1 LVIAKLRA
9 IFQKTKIE
17 NLKEHIM
24 VTPTVTI
31 GKEQHIWA
39 YDADMQ
45 PVVTVDPGTVIEIQ
59 TWDCFTGQVQSESD
73 TVANLD
79 IHRVNSA
86 TGPIA
91 VRGAEPGDSLSVTL
105 IDIRPEEKGAAM
117 CIPEWG
123 QLIHKVQSPVTRI
136 FKVKDGIVHMNEN
149 VSWPQRPMF
158 GVIGVAPASG
168 SIPTFEANR
177 HGGNLDNNMNGIG
190 ATVHLPVFQP
200 GGQLAIGDMHASMG
214 DGEISGTGVEI
225 GGTAIIQVN
234 LIKGKSGGWP
244 ITETAD
250 SWITHGTSPDNID
263 VALQNACEEAAKL
276 LVDEWGFTIEDAF
289 IFLSVAGDLGI
300 AQYCHPSPGSVIAKM
315 RVPKTKATPRPF
327 KL

>member
-1 LVIAKLRA
+1 ME
-9 IFQKTKIE
+9 Q
-17 NLKEHIM
+17 
-24 VTPTVTI
+24 PTVKI
-31 GKEQHIWA
+31 GKDQHVWA
-39 YDADMQ
+39 FSADMV
-45 PVVTVDPGTVIEIQ
+45 PIVRVDPGTVLEIQ

-73 TVANLD
+73 TVEKLD
-79 IHRVNSA
+79 LSRINSA

-91 VRGAEPGDSLSVTL
+91 VNGAEPGDSLSVTL
-105 IDIRPEEKGAAM
+105 MDIRPDCQGAGM

-123 QLIHKVQSPVTRI
+123 QLIHKVKSPTTRI
-136 FKVKDGIVHMNEN
+136 FKVEDGIIHMNDI
-149 VSWPQRPMF
+149 VFWPSRPMF

-168 SIPTFEANR
+168 SIPTFAADR
-177 HGGNLDNNMNGIG
+177 HGGNMDDNMNGIG
-190 ATVHLPVFQP
+190 ATIHLPVFQS

-225 GGTAIIQVN
+225 GGTAIIKVD

-250 SWITHGTSPDNID
+250 SWITHGTTADSID
-263 VALQNACEEAAKL
+263 QALQNACDEAAKL

-315 RVPKTKATPRPF
+315 RVPKTSATPHPF
-327 KL
+327 KR

>member
-1 LVIAKLRA
+1 ME
-9 IFQKTKIE
+9 KISRD
-17 NLKEHIM
+17 
-24 VTPTVTI
+24 T
-31 GKEQHIWA
+31 HIWA
-39 YDADMQ
+39 FDSQMQ
-45 PVVTVDPGTVIEIQ
+45 PVITVDPGTTLEIE

-73 TVANLD
+73 TLEKLD

-105 IDIRPEEKGAAM
+105 VDIRPNEKGAGM
-117 CIPEWG
+117 VIPEWG
-123 QLIHKVQSPVTRI
+123 QLVHLAKSPTTHI
-136 FKVKDGIVHMNEN
+136 FTVKDGIIHMNDR
-149 VSWPQRPMF
+149 VSWPMRPMF

-168 SIPTFEANR
+168 SIPTFAADR
-177 HGGNLDNNMNGIG
+177 HGGNMDDNQNGIG
-190 ATVHLPVFQP
+190 ATIHLPVFQP

-225 GGTAIIQVN
+225 GGTATIKVD

-244 ITETAD
+244 ITENAD
-250 SWITHGTSPDNID
+250 SWITHGTTASSID
-263 VALQNACEEAAKL
+263 EALQLACEEAAKL
-276 LVDEWGFTIEDAF
+276 LVDEWGFTMEEAF

-315 RVPKTKATPRPF
+315 RVPKTKATPAPF
-327 KL
+327 RR